1 MTDKTVEV
9 GGHESV
15 LKDMTEDQL
24 AELRTQATELSMA
37 PEINLPLT
45 VGIAACRLYVV
56 ARMGIRNELADK
68 GYEWKDGFEEM
79 FLRVVEEQAHEPF
92 AMEELME
99 QLRAHVLIFMEDQIG
114 STDNEKDIEDG
125 NDDVEDGED

>member
-9 GGHESV
+9 GGFESV
-15 LKDMTEDQL
+15 LKDMSEEQL
-24 AELRTQATELSMA
+24 DELQKIATELSMTA
-37 PEINLPLT
+37 EINLPLT

-56 ARMGIRNELADK
+56 ARMGLRNELAKK

-79 FLRVVEEQAHEPF
+79 FLTVIEKQAHEPF
-92 AMEELME
+92 AMEELTE

-114 STDNEKDIEDG
+114 STDDEKDVENGKTDED
-125 NDDVEDGED
+125 

>member
-1 MTDKTVEV
+1 MADKTVEI

-24 AELRTQATELSMA
+24 SEIRVKATEFSMT

-56 ARMGIRNELADK
+56 ARMGLRNELAKK
-68 GYEWKDGFEEM
+68 GHEWKDGFEEM

-99 QLRAHVLIFMEDQIG
+99 QLRAHVLIFMEEQIG
-114 STDNEKDIEDG
+114 STNDEKETD
-125 NDDVEDGED
+125 DGEADED

>member
-1 MTDKTVEV
+1 MVDKTVEV
-9 GGHESV
+9 GGYESV
-15 LKDMTEDQL
+15 LKDMTEEQL
-24 AELRTQATELSMA
+24 VELQTQATELSMT
-37 PEINLPLT
+37 PEVNLPLT

-56 ARMGIRNELADK
+56 ARMGLRNELANR

-92 AMEELME
+92 AMEELTE

-114 STDNEKDIEDG
+114 STDDEKDVK
-125 NDDVEDGED
+125 NGETDKD

>member
-1 MTDKTVEV
+1 MVDKTVEV
-9 GGHESV
+9 GGYESV
-15 LKDMTEDQL
+15 LKDMTEEQL
-24 AELRTQATELSMA
+24 VELQTQATELSMT
-37 PEINLPLT
+37 PEVNLPLT

-56 ARMGIRNELADK
+56 ARMGLRNELANR

-92 AMEELME
+92 AMEELTE

-114 STDNEKDIEDG
+114 STDDEKDVKNGETDED
-125 NDDVEDGED
+125 

>member
-15 LKDMTEDQL
+15 LKDMTEEQI
-24 AELRTQATELSMA
+24 AELQTQATELSMT

-56 ARMGIRNELADK
+56 ARMGLRNELAKK
-68 GYEWKDGFEEM
+68 GHEWKDGFEEM
-79 FLRVVEEQAHEPF
+79 FLTVVEKQAHEPF

-114 STDNEKDIEDG
+114 STDDEKE
-125 NDDVEDGED
+125 NDDGEADED